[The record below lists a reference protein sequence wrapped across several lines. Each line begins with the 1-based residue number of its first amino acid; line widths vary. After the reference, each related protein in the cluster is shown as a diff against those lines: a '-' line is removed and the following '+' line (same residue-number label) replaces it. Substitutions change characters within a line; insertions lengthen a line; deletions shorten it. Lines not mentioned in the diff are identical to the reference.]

1 MPVLRILLLPFAFL
15 YKLITDFR
23 NHLYDIG
30 SKKSIEFNAFII
42 GVGNLTVGGTGK
54 TPFVEL
60 LVRELKHRFRL
71 AVLSRGYKRKTH
83 GFKLADEF
91 DDSNTLGDEPFQ
103 YFTKF
108 RNEVKVAVGED
119 RALAISE
126 LLFQDE
132 KTEIIILDDAYQH
145 RRVKPQINILLNDY
159 NRPFYNDFVLP
170 SGLLRESRKHAARAD
185 LVIVTKC
192 PVELEDIEM
201 QEINQQIDRYTQNNT
216 PIFFASI
223 KYLSPKQFYGK
234 GKFSKNV
241 FLFSGIANAK
251 PLSEY
256 VDKNYNLIGHKEY
269 PDHYSFTKKDL
280 KEIVDIFDSL
290 AGTSKCLLTT
300 EKDMARLMSMKEE
313 AGILMQYPVFYLP
326 IELYFLRNGDFF
338 ANYLNETISQSFNNN
353 KFN

>member
-30 SKKSIEFNAFII
+30 NRKSMGFDTFII

-60 LVRELKHRFRL
+60 LVRELKHRFRV
-71 AVLSRGYKRKTH
+71 AILSRGYKRKTH

-108 RNEVKVAVGED
+108 GKEVCVAVGED
-119 RALAISE
+119 RAIAIPE
-126 LLFQDE
+126 LLFHDE
-132 KTEIIILDDAYQH
+132 STEIIILDDAYQH
-145 RRVKPQINILLNDY
+145 RRVKPQLNILLNDY

-170 SGLLRESRKHAARAD
+170 SGLLRESRRHANRAD

-192 PVELEDIEM
+192 PSELEDLEM
-201 QEINQQIDRYTQNNT
+201 QAINQLISRYTKNDV
-216 PIFFASI
+216 PIFFTSI
-223 KYLSPKQFYGK
+223 KYLSPRKLYGK
-234 GKFSKNV
+234 EKFSENV

-251 PLSEY
+251 PLKDY
-256 VDKNYNLIGHKEY
+256 VDKNYNLLGHKEY
-269 PDHYSFTKKDL
+269 PDHYSFSKKDL
-280 KEIVDIFDSL
+280 KEIVDLFDSL
-290 AGTSKCLLTT
+290 AYTSKCLLTT
-300 EKDMARLMSMKEE
+300 EKDIARLKSMKEE
-313 AGILMQYPVFYLP
+313 AGFLKEYPVFYLP

-338 ANYLNETISQSFNNN
+338 AKYLNETISQRYKNN
-353 KFN
+353 KVN